1 MKIRVNQTLFKEP
14 YMTKRLIVG
23 IAGASG
29 VIYGVRMLEVLK
41 NRGIETHLIIS
52 EAGKLNIK
60 IETDYD
66 VEDVLAM
73 ADVTYTNKDI
83 AASVASGSFQTMGM
97 VVAPCTVK
105 TLSGIANSY
114 NENLLIRAADVQLKE
129 KRKLALMF
137 RETPLH
143 VGHLRLLTL
152 AAEMGAHIVPPV
164 PAFYHHPKTIDD
176 IINQSVGKVL
186 DYMGIEHDLFKRW
199 DNFELEKLSDSSP
212 SGKHCA
218 ANNKVCLIKA

>member
-1 MKIRVNQTLFKEP
+1 MK
-14 YMTKRLIVG
+14 KRLIVG

-29 VIYGVRMLEVLK
+29 VIYGVRLLEVL
-41 NRGIETHLIIS
+41 RQTDIETHLIMS
-52 EAGKLNIK
+52 DAGKLNIR
-60 IETDYD
+60 IETNYD
-66 VEDVLAM
+66 VDAVLSM
-73 ADVTYTNKDI
+73 ADVTYANRDI

-97 VVAPCTVK
+97 VIAPCTVK

-164 PAFYHHPKTIDD
+164 PAFYHHPETIDD

-186 DYMGIEHDLFKRW
+186 DYIGIEHDLFRRW
-199 DNFELEKLSDSSP
+199 DNLELEKLK
-212 SGKHCA
+212 SGL
-218 ANNKVCLIKA
+218 N

>member
-1 MKIRVNQTLFKEP
+1 MQ
-14 YMTKRLIVG
+14 KRLIIG

-41 NRGIETHLIIS
+41 NKGIETHLIIS
-52 EAGKLNIK
+52 DAGKLNIR

-66 VEDVLAM
+66 VDEVLAM
-73 ADVTYTNKDI
+73 ADVTYNNKDI
-83 AASVASGSFQTMGM
+83 AASVASGSFLTMGM

-105 TLSGIANSY
+105 TLSGIANSF
-114 NENLLIRAADVQLKE
+114 NDNLLIRAADVQLKE
-129 KRKLALMF
+129 KRKLALLF

-143 VGHLRLLTL
+143 TGHLRLLTQ
-152 AAEMGAHIVPPV
+152 AADMGAHIIPPV

-186 DYMGIEHDLFKRW
+186 DYIGIEHDLFKRW
-199 DNFELEKLSDSSP
+199 DNSQLDKLMNKSRTSS
-212 SGKHCA
+212 KKLKA
-218 ANNKVCLIKA
+218 IK

>member
-1 MKIRVNQTLFKEP
+1 
-14 YMTKRLIVG
+14 MTKRLIVG

-199 DNFELEKLSDSSP
+199 DNFELEKLSDPSP

>member
-1 MKIRVNQTLFKEP
+1 
-14 YMTKRLIVG
+14 MTKRLIVG

-73 ADVTYTNKDI
+73 ADFTYNNKQI

-186 DYMGIEHDLFKRW
+186 DYIGIEHDLFKRW
-199 DNFELEKLSDSSP
+199 DNSELEKLETLSEKP
-212 SGKHCA
+212 GKKDES
-218 ANNKVCLIKA
+218 KVIAMK

>member
-1 MKIRVNQTLFKEP
+1 
-14 YMTKRLIVG
+14 MTNRLIVG

-29 VIYGVRMLEVLK
+29 VIYGIRILEVLK

-52 EAGKLNIK
+52 EAGKLNIR

-66 VEDVLAM
+66 VDEVLAM
-73 ADVTYTNKDI
+73 ADFTYTNNDI
-83 AASVASGSFQTMGM
+83 AASVASGSFLTMGM

-143 VGHLRLLTL
+143 IGHLRLLTQ
-152 AAEMGAHIVPPV
+152 AAEMGAHIIPPV

-186 DYMGIEHDLFKRW
+186 DYMGIEHGLFKRW
-199 DNFELEKLSDSSP
+199 DNSELDKLLNKSKTSEEKLI
-212 SGKHCA
+212 A
-218 ANNKVCLIKA
+218 IK

>member
-1 MKIRVNQTLFKEP
+1 MK
-14 YMTKRLIVG
+14 KRLIIG
-23 IAGASG
+23 ITGASG
-29 VIYGVRMLEVLK
+29 VIYGVRLLEVLK
-41 NRGIETHLIIS
+41 QTDIETHLIIS
-52 EAGKLNIK
+52 EAGKLNIQV
-60 IETDYD
+60 ETSYD
-66 VEDVLAM
+66 VDDVFSM
-73 ADVTYTNKDI
+73 ADVTYTNADI
-83 AASVASGSFQTMGM
+83 TASVASGSFETMGM

-105 TLSGIANSY
+105 TLSGIANSF

-164 PAFYHHPKTIDD
+164 PAFYHHPETLDD

-186 DYMGIEHDLFKRW
+186 DYMGIAHKLFQRW
-199 DNFELEKLSDSSP
+199 DNSTLKKLKSE
-212 SGKHCA
+212 
-218 ANNKVCLIKA
+218 IK

>member
-1 MKIRVNQTLFKEP
+1 M
-14 YMTKRLIVG
+14 
-23 IAGASG
+23 
-29 VIYGVRMLEVLK
+29 VI
-41 NRGIETHLIIS
+41 
-52 EAGKLNIK
+52 
-60 IETDYD
+60 
-66 VEDVLAM
+66 
-73 ADVTYTNKDI
+73 
-83 AASVASGSFQTMGM
+83 
-97 VVAPCTVK
+97 APCTVK

-164 PAFYHHPKTIDD
+164 PAFYHHPETIDD

-186 DYMGIEHDLFKRW
+186 DYIGIEHDLFRRW
-199 DNFELEKLSDSSP
+199 DNLELEKLK
-212 SGKHCA
+212 SGL
-218 ANNKVCLIKA
+218 N

>member
-1 MKIRVNQTLFKEP
+1 MQ
-14 YMTKRLIVG
+14 KRLIVG

-41 NRGIETHLIIS
+41 NQDIETHLIIS
-52 EAGKLNIK
+52 DAGKLNIR

-66 VEDVLAM
+66 VDEVLAM
-73 ADVTYTNKDI
+73 ADITYSNKNI
-83 AASVASGSFQTMGM
+83 AASVASGSFLTMGM

-105 TLSGIANSY
+105 TLSGIANSF
-114 NENLLIRAADVQLKE
+114 NDNLLIRAADVQLKE
-129 KRKLALMF
+129 KRKVALLF

-143 VGHLRLLTL
+143 KGHLRLLTQ
-152 AAEMGAHIVPPV
+152 AADMGAHIIPPV

-186 DYMGIEHDLFKRW
+186 DYIGIEHDLFKRW
-199 DNFELEKLSDSSP
+199 DNSQLEKLM
-212 SGKHCA
+212 
-218 ANNKVCLIKA
+218 NKSKTSQERLKAVK

>member
-1 MKIRVNQTLFKEP
+1 MQ
-14 YMTKRLIVG
+14 KRLIVG

-41 NRGIETHLIIS
+41 NQDIETHLIIS
-52 EAGKLNIK
+52 DAGKLNIR

-66 VEDVLAM
+66 VDEVLAM
-73 ADVTYTNKDI
+73 ADITYSNKNI
-83 AASVASGSFQTMGM
+83 AASVASGSFLTMGM

-105 TLSGIANSY
+105 TLSGIANSF
-114 NENLLIRAADVQLKE
+114 NDNLLIRAADVQLKE
-129 KRKLALMF
+129 KRKVALLF

-143 VGHLRLLTL
+143 KGHLRLLTQ
-152 AAEMGAHIVPPV
+152 AADMGAHIIPPV

-186 DYMGIEHDLFKRW
+186 DYIGIEHDLFKRW
-199 DNFELEKLSDSSP
+199 DNSQLEKLM
-212 SGKHCA
+212 
-218 ANNKVCLIKA
+218 NKSKTSQEKLKAVK

>member
-1 MKIRVNQTLFKEP
+1 MA
-14 YMTKRLIVG
+14 KRLILG

-29 VIYGVRMLEVLK
+29 VIYGVRMLEILQTQD
-41 NRGIETHLIIS
+41 IETHLIIS
-52 EAGKLNIK
+52 DAGKLNIR
-60 IETDYD
+60 IETNYEVD
-66 VEDVLAM
+66 EVLAM
-73 ADVTYTNKDI
+73 ADFSYTNKDI
-83 AASVASGSFQTMGM
+83 AASVASGSFLTMGM

-129 KRKLALMF
+129 KRKLALLF

-143 VGHLRLLTL
+143 KGHLRLLTQ
-152 AAEMGAHIVPPV
+152 AADMGAQIIPPV

-186 DYMGIEHDLFKRW
+186 DYMGIAHELFKRW
-199 DNFELEKLSDSSP
+199 DNSELDKLLNRQKP
-212 SGKHCA
+212 EVLRQG
-218 ANNKVCLIKA
+218 

>member
-1 MKIRVNQTLFKEP
+1 
-14 YMTKRLIVG
+14 MTKRLIVG

-29 VIYGVRMLEVLK
+29 VIYGIRMLEVLK
-41 NRGIETHLIIS
+41 TRGIETHLIIS
-52 EAGKLNIK
+52 EAGKLNIR

-66 VEDVLAM
+66 VDEVLAM
-73 ADVTYTNKDI
+73 ADFTYTNNDI
-83 AASVASGSFQTMGM
+83 AASVASGSFLTMGM

-143 VGHLRLLTL
+143 IGHLRLLTQ
-152 AAEMGAHIVPPV
+152 AAEMGAHIIPPV

-199 DNFELEKLSDSSP
+199 DNSELDKLLNKSKTPEEKLI
-212 SGKHCA
+212 A
-218 ANNKVCLIKA
+218 IK

>member
-1 MKIRVNQTLFKEP
+1 MAEK
-14 YMTKRLIVG
+14 LIVG

-29 VIYGVRMLEVLK
+29 VIYGVRMLEILK

-52 EAGKLNIK
+52 DAGKLNIQ
-60 IETDYD
+60 IETDYAVD
-66 VEDVLAM
+66 EVLAM

-83 AASVASGSFQTMGM
+83 AASVASGSFLTMGM
-97 VVAPCTVK
+97 VVVPCTVK

-129 KRKLALMF
+129 KRKVALLF

-143 VGHLRLLTL
+143 KGHLRLLTQ
-152 AAEMGAHIVPPV
+152 AADMGAHIVPPV
-164 PAFYHHPKTIDD
+164 PSFYHHPKTIDD

-186 DYMGIEHDLFKRW
+186 DYIGIEHNLFKRW
-199 DNFELEKLSDSSP
+199 DNTELDKRVKPSEKKASAEKLV
-212 SGKHCA
+212 A
-218 ANNKVCLIKA
+218 VQ

>member
-1 MKIRVNQTLFKEP
+1 MQ
-14 YMTKRLIVG
+14 KRLIIG

-41 NRGIETHLIIS
+41 NQGIETHLIIS
-52 EAGKLNIK
+52 DAGKLNIR

-66 VEDVLAM
+66 VDEVLAM
-73 ADVTYTNKDI
+73 ADVTYNNKDI
-83 AASVASGSFQTMGM
+83 AASVASGSFLTMGM

-105 TLSGIANSY
+105 TLSGIANSF
-114 NENLLIRAADVQLKE
+114 NDNLLIRAADVQLKE
-129 KRKLALMF
+129 KRKVALLF

-143 VGHLRLLTL
+143 KGHLRLLTQ
-152 AAEMGAHIVPPV
+152 AADMGAHIIPPV

-186 DYMGIEHDLFKRW
+186 DYIGIEHDLFKRW
-199 DNFELEKLSDSSP
+199 DNSQLDKLMNKSKTSQEKL
-212 SGKHCA
+212 
-218 ANNKVCLIKA
+218 KAVK

>member
-1 MKIRVNQTLFKEP
+1 MK
-14 YMTKRLIVG
+14 KRLIVG

-52 EAGKLNIK
+52 EAGKLNIR

-66 VEDVLAM
+66 VDEVLAM
-73 ADVTYTNKDI
+73 ADITYSNKQM

-97 VVAPCTVK
+97 VIAPCTVK

-143 VGHLRLLTL
+143 VGHLRLMTQ
-152 AAEMGAHIVPPV
+152 AAEMGAHIVPPI

-199 DNFELEKLSDSSP
+199 DNSELEKLETLSETP
-212 SGKHCA
+212 GKE
-218 ANNKVCLIKA
+218 NGSKVIAMK

>member
-1 MKIRVNQTLFKEP
+1 MK
-14 YMTKRLIVG
+14 KRLIVG

-29 VIYGVRMLEVLK
+29 VIYGVRLLEVL
-41 NRGIETHLIIS
+41 RQTDIETHLIMS
-52 EAGKLNIK
+52 DAGKLNIR
-60 IETDYD
+60 IETSYD
-66 VEDVLAM
+66 VDAVLSM
-73 ADVTYTNKDI
+73 ADVTYANRDI

-97 VVAPCTVK
+97 VIAPCTVK

-164 PAFYHHPKTIDD
+164 PAFYHHPETIDD

-186 DYMGIEHDLFKRW
+186 DYIGIEHDLFRRW
-199 DNFELEKLSDSSP
+199 DNLELEKLK
-212 SGKHCA
+212 SGL
-218 ANNKVCLIKA
+218 N

>member
-1 MKIRVNQTLFKEP
+1 MK
-14 YMTKRLIVG
+14 KRLIVG

-29 VIYGVRMLEVLK
+29 VIYGVRLLEVLK
-41 NRGIETHLIIS
+41 QTDIETHLIMS
-52 EAGKLNIK
+52 EAGKLNIR
-60 IETDYD
+60 IETSYD
-66 VEDVLAM
+66 VDDVLSM
-73 ADVTYTNKDI
+73 ADVTYTNRDI
-83 AASVASGSFQTMGM
+83 AASVASGSFQTLGM
-97 VVAPCTVK
+97 VIAPCTVK
-105 TLSGIANSY
+105 TLSGIANSF

-164 PAFYHHPKTIDD
+164 PAFYHHPETLDD

-186 DYMGIEHDLFKRW
+186 DYIGIAHDLFKRW
-199 DNFELEKLSDSSP
+199 DNSEMEKLKSEL
-212 SGKHCA
+212 
-218 ANNKVCLIKA
+218 N